1 MCFSHYFKVVHFLF
15 CHTRYELAQQL
26 QPQST
31 DDPLGGGTVAH
42 DMQVEI
48 EGDSLQQPPASSA
61 DQQSMLGLGQSEVVN
76 GSQQVTLDTPL
87 TDQPLGQG
95 EGKQGQWCCKW
106 LHIIDGL
113 GAGPQGTD
121 CRILDDSMTAWHGL
135 NVCLVEGQSNV
146 CGETQR
152 NHKDMH
158 GITNLAGICCKND
171 NILEIA

>member
-1 MCFSHYFKVVHFLF
+1 MSHYFKVVHFLL
-15 CHTRYELAQQL
+15 CHIRYELAQQL
-26 QPQST
+26 QPQSA

-76 GSQQVTLDTPL
+76 GSQQVTLDARL
-87 TDQPLGQG
+87 NDQPLVQG
-95 EGKQGQWCCKW
+95 EGKQGQRQWCCQW

-113 GAGPQGTD
+113 AAGPQGTD
-121 CRILDDSMTAWHGL
+121 LRILDDSVCMTWL
-135 NVCLVEGQSNV
+135 KCLLLEGQSNV
-146 CGETQR
+146 CRETQS
-152 NHKDMH
+152 NHIDMH

-171 NILEIA
+171 IILEIT

>member
-1 MCFSHYFKVVHFLF
+1 MCFNHYFKVVHFLF

-76 GSQQVTLDTPL
+76 GSQQVTLDAPP
-87 TDQPLGQG
+87 TDQPLVQG
-95 EGKQGQWCCKW
+95 EGKQGQWCCQW

-113 GAGPQGTD
+113 AEGPQGTD
-121 CRILDDSMTAWHGL
+121 LRILDDSMTA
-135 NVCLVEGQSNV
+135 
-146 CGETQR
+146 
-152 NHKDMH
+152 
-158 GITNLAGICCKND
+158 
-171 NILEIA
+171 